1 MKYKIYTLKNPIT
14 NEIRYVGF
22 TSAKSV
28 DIRLNSHIYEA
39 KNTRVTTK
47 NSSWIKSLLKKGIKP
62 KIELLDEVDDNWQFW
77 EQYWIAQFK
86 SWGFKL
92 NNHTL
97 GGEGNLGYKP
107 TEKTL
112 FKIRKIYCKYDIS
125 GKFIKKYKSITEAAK
140 DNNTQKSIINQAAK
154 NYGLS
159 KGFQWR
165 YYSSNYKKNIGLCTK
180 MLKNIEIHQYS
191 LDGVFL
197 KKWESLVKASK
208 VLKIN
213 SVNINKVLKQ
223 ERKTAGNFQ
232 WKYAFNN
239 VKIEKVEI
247 TSGFKKQV
255 IQMDKN
261 KNIINTFN
269 SLKEAENKTGISN
282 KSISN
287 VVRGKSVTAGG
298 YLWKTI

>member
-1 MKYKIYTLKNPIT
+1 MKYKIYTLKNPTT

-62 KIELLDEVDDNWQFW
+62 KIELLDEVNDNWQFW
-77 EQYWIAQFK
+77 EQYWISQFK
-86 SWGFKL
+86 SWEFKL

-112 FKIRKIYCKYDIS
+112 SKIRKIYCKYDLN
-125 GKFIKKYKSITEAAK
+125 GNFIKKYKSITEAAK
-140 DNNTQKSIINQAAK
+140 DNNTQISIINQAAK
-154 NYGLS
+154 VKTIS
-159 KGFQWR
+159 KGYQWR
-165 YYSSNYKKNIGLCTK
+165 YYNKNYKNNIGIVTGKLQNVK
-180 MLKNIEIHQYS
+180 IEQYS
-191 LDGVFL
+191 LNGDFI
-197 KKWESLVKASK
+197 KEWDSVKEASK
-208 VLKIN
+208 ILVIN
-213 SVNINKVLKQ
+213 SVNIIKVLKQ
-223 ERKTAGNFQ
+223 NRKTAGNFQ
-232 WKYAFNN
+232 WKYTFNN

-247 TSGFKKQV
+247 TSGFKKQI

-261 KNIINTFN
+261 KNIINIFN
-269 SLKEAENKTGISN
+269 SLMEAETKTGISN
-282 KSISN
+282 KNISN
-287 VVRGKSVTAGG
+287 VIRHKTVTAGG
-298 YLWKTI
+298 YLWEII